1 MSAYAAFGLA
11 GAAVAA
17 PALRRGRAFT
27 ASRTPIIRTR
37 NHDMACALIPDAFWS
52 ARR

>member
-1 MSAYAAFGLA
+1 MPAYAAVGQA

-17 PALRRGRAFT
+17 SALRRGRAST
-27 ASRTPIIRTR
+27 TSRTPIIRTR
-37 NHDMACALIPDAFWS
+37 NHDTACALIPDTFWS